1 MLDTKYTVRYLI
13 ESMGKNIF
21 QKSELTKQLIIEK
34 SAPVFNKKG
43 FAGTSLSDLT
53 RATGL
58 TKGSI
63 YGNFKD
69 KGDVA
74 ASVFKYNINNLVNFL
89 SREMEQGK
97 SAVEKLQ
104 AIAGAYRK
112 LYKNMVAFG
121 GCPLLN
127 CATEADDTNQVLG
140 KLAIE
145 AIDLLKKTI
154 CALIVCGQKNGEI
167 KAQVDSQNLSEVI
180 LSLLEGGS
188 FLSKVTGEKSFLT
201 NSIDLIEQLIA
212 QGRAE
217 E

>member
-1 MLDTKYTVRYLI
+1 
-13 ESMGKNIF
+13 MGKNIF
-21 QKSELTKQLIIEK
+21 QKSELTKQFIIEK

-69 KGDVA
+69 KDEVA
-74 ASVFKYNINNLVNFL
+74 ASVFKYNINNLINFL
-89 SREMEQGK
+89 CREMEQATG
-97 SAVEKLQ
+97 AVEKLQ
-104 AIAGAYRK
+104 ALAGAYKK
-112 LYKNMVAFG
+112 LYKNMVEFG

-127 CATEADDTNQVLG
+127 CATEADDTNQVLA
-140 KLAIE
+140 KLAAE
-145 AIDLLKKTI
+145 AIGALKKTI
-154 CALIVCGQKNGEI
+154 STLIVCGQKASEI
-167 KAQVDSQNLSEVI
+167 KAEVDAEKLCEVI
-180 LSLLEGGS
+180 ISLIEGGS
-188 FLSKVTGEKSFLT
+188 FLSKVTGEKSFLM

-212 QGRAE
+212 QARVE